1 MDAVD
6 VLNGVIK
13 TLTEENDRLKKQNQ
27 SLDSKRLRSGEKNKK
42 LTAKLTT
49 TTAALYNIRDY
60 IELALRVI
68 DKKALTELEATDDD
82 AR

>member
-6 VLNGVIK
+6 VLNVAIK

>member
-68 DKKALTELEATDDD
+68 DKKALTELGEENES
-82 AR
+82 